1 MRQLNVIV
9 VWKSLSDKSQLGR
22 SLMLGLFL
30 LLLITLIFFSLS
42 QQKDISLS
50 GWIFGAMFCQSIS
63 DYGTVCISFN

>member
-50 GWIFGAMFCQSIS
+50 G
-63 DYGTVCISFN
+63 